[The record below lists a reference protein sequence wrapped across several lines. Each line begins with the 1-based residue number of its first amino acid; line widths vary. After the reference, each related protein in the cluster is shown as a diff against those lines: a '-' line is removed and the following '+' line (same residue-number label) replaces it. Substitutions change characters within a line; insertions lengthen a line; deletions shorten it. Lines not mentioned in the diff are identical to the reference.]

1 MDSNQKNN
9 LSSDKQ
15 AMRAAMSV
23 MQASIISERA
33 YAIWERQGRPNGQ
46 ALDHWLQAE
55 AELKDAAPAH
65 SPADQSPSAAAVADE
80 SPKAVVRSSGKQA
93 LAEEIL
99 TAQHKHKR

>member
-65 SPADQSPSAAAVADE
+65 APVDQSPSVTAE
-80 SPKAVVRSSGKQA
+80 SPKAVVRRAAS
-93 LAEEIL
+93 
-99 TAQHKHKR
+99 KRSPKKS